1 MTGEVRAHNAD
12 ALRRAITDPDAEGL
26 VTVDM
31 SAVTSLDR
39 AGIRALRAARRVRP
53 FRIVDP
59 SPHVLQVLRG
69 SGTAGM
75 FGIANAPEPEPLG
88 RFRRHA
94 RSRTYAVPTAGVVG
108 PDTPD
113 GVGPHD
119 QVGLP
124 MRTIGL
130 IVSPDSAS
138 AAF

>member
-1 MTGEVRAHNAD
+1 MTEAAAEKDRNELTTSYVDGRLTVTGEVRAHNAD

-26 VTVDM
+26 ITVDM

-94 RSRTYAVPTAGVVG
+94 RSRTYAVPT
-108 PDTPD
+108 T
-113 GVGPHD
+113 
-119 QVGLP
+119 
-124 MRTIGL
+124 R
-130 IVSPDSAS
+130 AS
-138 AAF
+138 